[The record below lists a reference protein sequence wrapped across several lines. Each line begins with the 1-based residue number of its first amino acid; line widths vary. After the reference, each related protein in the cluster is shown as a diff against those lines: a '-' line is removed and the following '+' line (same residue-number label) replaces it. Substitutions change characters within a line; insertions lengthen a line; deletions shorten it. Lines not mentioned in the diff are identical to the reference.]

1 LVLAVLVL
9 VLLLLKP
16 LMEAAV
22 HLVQFQPVVAV
33 EVRVTMLLVI
43 HLVVLLAA
51 LAVVGL
57 EQVLLM
63 DQVA

>member
-9 VLLLLKP
+9 ALVLLKP
-16 LMEAAV
+16 LMEAEV
-22 HLVQFQPVVAV
+22 YSVQFQPVVAV
-33 EVRVTMLLVI
+33 EARVTMLPVI
-43 HLVVLLAA
+43 HLVVLLVA

-57 EQVLLM
+57 EQVLLT